1 MEMDTFF
8 YTLFTIAYAVLL
20 AWSLSETPVRF
31 RWSLRSFVHLV
42 IIGLIFDNAVI
53 ACGKFIGEGE
63 FLAFLNE
70 MRYWFH
76 AFITPTLVLYALGL
90 LRLTNEKWRRSRL
103 ALGSFLLITA
113 GLIVYEIQA
122 GILNK
127 TLEPVWEYG
136 VLRYNTVES
145 SSGPPIMILLVMAVL
160 LVTSIILWKLT
171 KWPWMFGA
179 LCIILVLNVIP
190 FDFASSAV
198 TNGFELLLMLLL
210 VVTKRHYEKISS

>member
-1 MEMDTFF
+1 MDTFF

-20 AWSLSETPVRF
+20 AWSLRETPARF

-53 ACGKFIGEGE
+53 ASGKFIGEGE

-90 LRLTNEKWRRSRL
+90 LRLTNAKWRRSRL

>member
-1 MEMDTFF
+1 MKLDTFLYIF
-8 YTLFTIAYAVLL
+8 YAIAYAVILI
-20 AWSLSETPVRF
+20 WSLRATPSRF

-53 ACGKFIGEGE
+53 ASGKFMGEGE

-90 LRLTNEKWRRSRL
+90 LNLTNEKWRRSRL

-136 VLRYNTVES
+136 VFRYNTVES

-179 LCIILVLNVIP
+179 LCIILVLNMIP

-210 VVTKRHYEKISS
+210 VVSKRHYESS

>member
-1 MEMDTFF
+1 MDTFLYIF
-8 YTLFTIAYAVLL
+8 YAIAYAVILI
-20 AWSLSETPVRF
+20 WSLRATPTQF
-31 RWSLRSFVHLV
+31 RWSMRSFVHLV

-53 ACGKFIGEGE
+53 ASGKVIGEGE
-63 FLAFLNE
+63 LLAFLNE
-70 MRYWFH
+70 MRYWLH
-76 AFITPTLVLYALGL
+76 AFITPTLVFYALGL
-90 LRLTNEKWRRSRL
+90 LRLTNEKWRKSRL

-113 GLIVYEIQA
+113 GLIVYEIQT

-179 LCIILVLNVIP
+179 LCIILVFNVIP

>member
-1 MEMDTFF
+1 MDTFF
-8 YTLFTIAYAVLL
+8 YTLFTIANAVLL

-160 LVTSIILWKLT
+160 LVTSMILWKLT

-190 FDFASSAV
+190 FNFASSAV
-198 TNGFELLLMLLL
+198 TNGLELLLLLLL

>member
-1 MEMDTFF
+1 MDTFLYTF
-8 YTLFTIAYAVLL
+8 YSLAYVALL
-20 AWSLSETPVRF
+20 AWSLSETPARF

-53 ACGKFIGEGE
+53 ASGKFIGEGE
-63 FLAFLNE
+63 FLAFLNG

-210 VVTKRHYEKISS
+210 AVTKRHYEKISS

>member
-1 MEMDTFF
+1 MDTFF
-8 YTLFTIAYAVLL
+8 YALFTIAYAVLL

-53 ACGKFIGEGE
+53 ASGKFIGEGE

-179 LCIILVLNVIP
+179 LCIILVLNVIA

>member
-1 MEMDTFF
+1 MDTFF

-20 AWSLSETPVRF
+20 AWSLRETPARF

-53 ACGKFIGEGE
+53 ASGKFIGEGE

-90 LRLTNEKWRRSRL
+90 LRLTNAKWRRSRL

-190 FDFASSAV
+190 FDFASSTV

>member
-1 MEMDTFF
+1 MDTFLYIF
-8 YTLFTIAYAVLL
+8 YAIAYVVILI
-20 AWSLSETPVRF
+20 WSLRATPSRF

-42 IIGLIFDNAVI
+42 IMGLIFDNAVI
-53 ACGKFIGEGE
+53 ASGKFIGEGD
-63 FLAFLNE
+63 FLAFLHE

-103 ALGSFLLITA
+103 ALSSFLLITA
-113 GLIVYEIQA
+113 GLIIYEIQT

-127 TLEPVWEYG
+127 TLEPVWKYG
-136 VLRYNTVES
+136 VLRYYTVAS

-160 LVTSIILWKLT
+160 LVTSILLWKLT

-179 LCIILVLNVIP
+179 LCIILVLNMIP

-210 VVTKRHYEKISS
+210 VVTKRHYEKISFE

>member
-1 MEMDTFF
+1 MDTFLYTF
-8 YTLFTIAYAVLL
+8 YSLAYVALL
-20 AWSLSETPVRF
+20 AWSLSETPARF

-53 ACGKFIGEGE
+53 ASGKFIGEGE
-63 FLAFLNE
+63 FLAFLNGK
-70 MRYWFH
+70 RYWFH

-90 LRLTNEKWRRSRL
+90 LRLTDEEWRRSRL

-113 GLIVYEIQA
+113 GLIVYEIQT

-145 SSGPPIMILLVMAVL
+145 SSGPPIMILLVMVVL

-190 FDFASSAV
+190 FEFASSAV
-198 TNGFELLLMLLL
+198 TNGLELLLMLLL

>member
-1 MEMDTFF
+1 MDTFLYTF
-8 YTLFTIAYAVLL
+8 YTMAYVIILI
-20 AWSLSETPVRF
+20 WSLRSTPSKF

-53 ACGKFIGEGE
+53 ASGKFIGEGE

-70 MRYWFH
+70 MRYWIH

-90 LRLTNEKWRRSRL
+90 LRLTSAKWRKSGL
-103 ALGSFLLITA
+103 ALGSFILFTV
-113 GLIVYEIQA
+113 GLIVYEIQT

-145 SSGPPIMILLVMAVL
+145 SSGPPIMILLVMVLL

-171 KWPWMFGA
+171 KWPWMFVS

-190 FDFASSAV
+190 FNFASSAV

-210 VVTKRHYEKISS
+210 VVTKKHYEHMR